1 MENHRVADW
10 TAFQIFARLLD
21 GKTATLRFAAPQ
33 AYTHEIK
40 RRIFEI
46 TRIPVGYQRL
56 VSGGRQLDDDS
67 VVSTPECSVHL
78 LLGLRGGKGGFGS
91 LLRGAAT
98 KAGQK
103 KTNNFDA
110 CRDMS
115 GRRLRHVNAEKRLEE
130 WKAGE
135 AERRLEKVA
144 DDFLKKN
151 AKKNAKKG
159 NGDGEAAKYVA
170 KYREDSAKCV
180 AEVEDAVREAFS
192 NGSGKRKGKFPIKDA
207 KKLKNWLGKK
217 MLGVSDSEDSED
229 NSESEGTEKSVILNG
244 GSNSDPNSDSVSDW
258 KQNAECS
265 ASASGESGREEEKEV
280 AEGHNSKSS
289 SQRDAINDMETV
301 AEPDTCS
308 EVAAHSPT
316 VNGLEVAKASGPDEM
331 TMERREIPCSE
342 NVEVTADNLV
352 IGVTNGPGDLKAD
365 KEEEIVVAETSN
377 ADLEKQLNLE
387 DFTSPTDLE
396 VLGLEKLK
404 TELQARGLKC
414 GGTLQERA
422 ARLFLLKSTPVDK
435 LPKKLLAKK

>member
-1 MENHRVADW
+1 MENHRAADG
-10 TAFQIFARLLD
+10 AALQIFARLLD
-21 GKTATLRFAAPQ
+21 GKTATLRFAAPE
-33 AYTHEIK
+33 ACTREIK

-46 TRIPVGYQRL
+46 TRIPVQSQRL

-67 VVSTPECSVHL
+67 VVSTPECSVQL

-151 AKKNAKKG
+151 AKKHKGAKG
-159 NGDGEAAKYVA
+159 SGDGEAAKYVA

-192 NGSGKRKGKFPIKDA
+192 NGSGKRRGKFPMNASDA
-207 KKLKNWLGKK
+207 KRLKNWLGKEK
-217 MLGVSDSEDSED
+217 LGGSDSEDTED
-229 NSESEGTEKSVILNG
+229 DSDSDGEGEGTEKSVILSG
-244 GSNSDPNSDSVSDW
+244 GTNSDPNSDSVSDG
-258 KQNAECS
+258 KQTGECS
-265 ASASGESGREEEKEV
+265 TAASSESGSEEVEKEV
-280 AEGHNSKSS
+280 AEGRNSKPSS
-289 SQRDAINDMETV
+289 AREVINDEMDMV
-301 AEPDTCS
+301 AEPETCLELPEHS
-308 EVAAHSPT
+308 ATVTCLEVAAAP
-316 VNGLEVAKASGPDEM
+316 EPDKT
-331 TMERREIPCSE
+331 TMETQEIPGSKS
-342 NVEVTADNLV
+342 VEVTAVNPV
-352 IGVTNGPGDLKAD
+352 IAD
-365 KEEEIVVAETSN
+365 AEEENVVAETSN
-377 ADLEKQLNLE
+377 VDSEKQLNFE
-387 DFTSPTDLE
+387 EVNSPNDLE

-404 TELQARGLKC
+404 KELQARGLKC

-422 ARLFLLKSTPVDK
+422 ARLFLLKSTPLDK